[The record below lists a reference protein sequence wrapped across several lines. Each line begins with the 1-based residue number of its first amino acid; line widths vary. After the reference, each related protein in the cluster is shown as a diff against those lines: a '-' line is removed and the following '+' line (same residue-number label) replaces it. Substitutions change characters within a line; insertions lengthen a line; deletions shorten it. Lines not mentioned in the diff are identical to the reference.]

1 MTGAAQAADKTIV
14 VGYQTDALP
23 SSVGIANGDFDKA
36 TGAKIDFRRF
46 NSGAEIFAAIAS
58 GDVQVGYVGSSPF
71 AAATSRG
78 LDVKAFYLASISGV
92 DEALVVR
99 NGSGINS
106 LADLKGKKLAA
117 APVSTDHYQLL
128 ALIKSLGLNEKDVQV
143 FAIPQP
149 DIVAGYNR
157 GDLDGGFVWDPALTE
172 LKKNGKVLVTS
183 KEVAEKGAPTFSAW
197 VATAAF
203 AKENPG
209 FLKAFAGVIDKYQT
223 SFANDKAAWGPDS
236 DNAKVLAK
244 LLGGTPQNQASALKN
259 LTLLPVDVA
268 AFRPVAWRRREVR
281 ARQDPEGHLGLPQG
295 SEEDLRRPAFLRRV
309 RHDGRRGGAQEA
321 RNVSPSSAGAS
332 PSTLAARQPLSTGNL
347 KAHAARRQSERLLCR
362 PRRADGARARSGL
375 ARHSRSR
382 IRGRARRLGLRE
394 VDAAQRHG
402 GVPAALVGFD
412 RAQRRRGHG
421 PRRRSRRRLP
431 EGCFAALEDGRG
443 ECRARAQVRG
453 RRPDGAPRPR
463 AGACCAWSACRTS
476 PTRRLTNCRAACASA
491 SASPARSPPTPPSC
505 SWTSRSARSTA

>member
-1 MTGAAQAADKTIV
+1 MIFRRTFLAGALGVLALTAGAAHAADKTVV

-36 TGAKIDFRRF
+36 TGVKIDFRRF
-46 NSGAEIFAAIAS
+46 NSGADIFAAIAS

-78 LDVKAFYLASISGV
+78 LDVKAFYLASISGI

-128 ALIKSLGLNEKDVQV
+128 ALIKSIGLNEKDVQV

-183 KEVAEKGAPTFSAW
+183 REVADKGAPTFSAW

-236 DNAKVLAK
+236 DNAKALAK
-244 LLGGTPQNQASALKN
+244 LLGGTPQDQASALKN
-259 LTLLPVDVA
+259 LSLVPIDAQLSDT
-268 AFRPVAWRRREVR
+268 W
-281 ARQDPEGHLGLPQG
+281 LG
-295 SEEDLRRPAFLRRV
+295 
-309 RHDGRRGGAQEA
+309 GGE
-321 RNVSPSSAGAS
+321 
-332 PSTLAARQPLSTGNL
+332 
-347 KAHAARRQSERLLCR
+347 K
-362 PRRADGARARSGL
+362 SGL
-375 ARHSRSR
+375 AKILQDTSVFLKDQKKIS
-382 IRGRARRLGLRE
+382 E
-394 VDAAQRHG
+394 VLPSYAAFVTTDAVA
-402 GVPAALVGFD
+402 GVK
-412 RAQRRRGHG
+412 
-421 PRRRSRRRLP
+421 
-431 EGCFAALEDGRG
+431 
-443 ECRARAQVRG
+443 
-453 RRPDGAPRPR
+453 RPG
-463 AGACCAWSACRTS
+463 T
-476 PTRRLTNCRAACASA
+476 
-491 SASPARSPPTPPSC
+491 
-505 SWTSRSARSTA
+505 

>member
-1 MTGAAQAADKTIV
+1 MIFRRTFLTAALGALSLFAGAAQAADKTVV

-23 SSVGIANGDFDKA
+23 SSVAIANGDFEKA
-36 TGAKIDFRRF
+36 TGSKIDFRRF

-99 NGSGINS
+99 NGSGIDS

-128 ALIKSLGLNEKDVQV
+128 ALIKSLGLTEKDVQV

-183 KEVAEKGAPTFSAW
+183 KDVADKGAPTFSAW
-197 VATAAF
+197 VATEAF

-209 FLKAFAGVIDKYQT
+209 FLKAFAGVIDKYQA

-236 DNAKVLAK
+236 DNAKLLAK
-244 LLGGTPQNQASALKN
+244 LLGGTPQDQASALKN
-259 LTLLPVDVA
+259 LTLLPIDA
-268 AFRPVAWRRREVR
+268 QLSDQW
-281 ARQDPEGHLGLPQG
+281 LG
-295 SEEDLRRPAFLRRV
+295 
-309 RHDGRRGGAQEA
+309 GGE
-321 RNVSPSSAGAS
+321 
-332 PSTLAARQPLSTGNL
+332 
-347 KAHAARRQSERLLCR
+347 K
-362 PRRADGARARSGL
+362 SGL
-375 ARHSRSR
+375 ARILKDTAVFLKDQKKISDVLPSY
-382 IRGRARRLGLRE
+382 ASFVTTDAVAGLKKP
-394 VDAAQRHG
+394 G
-402 GVPAALVGFD
+402 
-412 RAQRRRGHG
+412 
-421 PRRRSRRRLP
+421 S
-431 EGCFAALEDGRG
+431 
-443 ECRARAQVRG
+443 
-453 RRPDGAPRPR
+453 
-463 AGACCAWSACRTS
+463 
-476 PTRRLTNCRAACASA
+476 
-491 SASPARSPPTPPSC
+491 
-505 SWTSRSARSTA
+505 

>member
-1 MTGAAQAADKTIV
+1 MIFRRTFLAGALGALALTVGAAHAADKTVV

-23 SSVGIANGDFDKA
+23 SSVGIANGDFEKA
-36 TGAKIDFRRF
+36 AGAKIDFRRF

-78 LDVKAFYLASISGV
+78 LDVKAFYLASISGI

-143 FAIPQP
+143 FAVPQP
-149 DIVAGYNR
+149 EIVAGYNR

-183 KEVAEKGAPTFSAW
+183 KEVADKGAPTFSAW

-223 SFANDKAAWGPDS
+223 SFANDKGAWGPDS
-236 DNAKVLAK
+236 DNAKTLAK
-244 LLGGTPQNQASALKN
+244 LLGGTPQDQANALKN
-259 LTLLPVDVA
+259 LSLLPVDA
-268 AFRPVAWRRREVR
+268 QLSDQW
-281 ARQDPEGHLGLPQG
+281 LGGGEKSGIANILKNTSVFLKDQKKISDVLP
-295 SEEDLRRPAFLRRV
+295 SY
-309 RHDGRRGGAQEA
+309 
-321 RNVSPSSAGAS
+321 AGFV
-332 PSTLAARQPLSTGNL
+332 TT
-347 KAHAARRQSERLLCR
+347 
-362 PRRADGARARSGL
+362 
-375 ARHSRSR
+375 
-382 IRGRARRLGLRE
+382 
-394 VDAAQRHG
+394 DAIA
-402 GVPAALVGFD
+402 
-412 RAQRRRGHG
+412 G
-421 PRRRSRRRLP
+421 PKKP
-431 EGCFAALEDGRG
+431 G
-443 ECRARAQVRG
+443 
-453 RRPDGAPRPR
+453 
-463 AGACCAWSACRTS
+463 T
-476 PTRRLTNCRAACASA
+476 
-491 SASPARSPPTPPSC
+491 
-505 SWTSRSARSTA
+505 